1 MLSTILP
8 FLFISLIYY
17 IPALLFIS
25 TAKLQYKNK
34 STYQNI
40 NSKTNGVQS
49 FWVFVAYFFL
59 IGLIGF
65 TLCVLYIVT
74 KKELIDDDFVL
85 LLLTLIVPN
94 IIQFINSL
102 VFLPKYWNPG
112 ISPRGR
118 ENLLIIF
125 FLSNI
130 FYTFIISALILN
142 TRSMLPLLLIISG
155 SLSLP
160 SFFLLPYLAMKEI
173 KPDLNFTQI
182 SSGFKFDLRIKQLL
196 CLLIVWLSLLYLQRE
211 LISSQRVKMGLSPER
226 AMSISY
232 DDLITDDKYIL
243 GEDEN
248 NNFIRDDYELWVEK
262 NYIGHD
268 EKMALLQYGQT
279 HFRYME
285 ATLAGMKKIKG
296 KKKLSTINLEEED
309 KFLTEYFVRRHLFWA
324 GACVS
329 YVFNDEMNRNTG
341 RAVEEKAR
349 EILINNKQRYDVDHI
364 SHFSGG
370 GFNIPDYEGCSFLI
384 KKDAKKNEI
393 ASKNLRNQFIVSI
406 EKGDVE
412 EINRTCKQIP
422 ITDLDDYMIAEI
434 SAAALL
440 TQNEDILDTLFKC
453 GIDFRK
459 DFRDEIYGFSKKP
472 YDIAKGLGAKKSLKW
487 FESKYE

>member
-94 IIQFINSL
+94 IIQFI
-102 VFLPKYWNPG
+102 
-112 ISPRGR
+112 
-118 ENLLIIF
+118 
-125 FLSNI
+125 
-130 FYTFIISALILN
+130 
-142 TRSMLPLLLIISG
+142 
-155 SLSLP
+155 
-160 SFFLLPYLAMKEI
+160 
-173 KPDLNFTQI
+173 
-182 SSGFKFDLRIKQLL
+182 
-196 CLLIVWLSLLYLQRE
+196 
-211 LISSQRVKMGLSPER
+211 
-226 AMSISY
+226 
-232 DDLITDDKYIL
+232 
-243 GEDEN
+243 
-248 NNFIRDDYELWVEK
+248 
-262 NYIGHD
+262 
-268 EKMALLQYGQT
+268 
-279 HFRYME
+279 
-285 ATLAGMKKIKG
+285 
-296 KKKLSTINLEEED
+296 
-309 KFLTEYFVRRHLFWA
+309 
-324 GACVS
+324 
-329 YVFNDEMNRNTG
+329 
-341 RAVEEKAR
+341 
-349 EILINNKQRYDVDHI
+349 
-364 SHFSGG
+364 
-370 GFNIPDYEGCSFLI
+370 
-384 KKDAKKNEI
+384 
-393 ASKNLRNQFIVSI
+393 VSI

-472 YDIAKGLGAKKSLKW
+472 YDIAKGLGARKSLKW